1 MRTPL
6 AVTRFVPALGVGN
19 KVTASVLDSR
29 ENVPAEVFE
38 GENEPVAPKV
48 NTRSKYFLFLWL
60 NFLLHVLTICE

>member
-19 KVTASVLDSR
+19 KRTASVLDSR

-48 NTRSKYFLFLWL
+48 RLE
-60 NFLLHVLTICE
+60 FLLHVLSICE